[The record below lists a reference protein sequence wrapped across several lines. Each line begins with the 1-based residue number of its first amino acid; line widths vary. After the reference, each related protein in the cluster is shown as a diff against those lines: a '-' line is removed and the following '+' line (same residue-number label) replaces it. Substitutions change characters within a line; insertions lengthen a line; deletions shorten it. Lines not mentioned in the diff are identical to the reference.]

1 MPGQLLRFFIVFQMF
16 QLPLLQLAVERFPL
30 PVQFGRQRL

>member
-16 QLPLLQLAVERFPL
+16 QLPLLQLPVERFPL
-30 PVQFGRQRL
+30 PVQFGLQRF